1 MGTDYDQLKAALK
14 EPSLNAKLFLQGSL
28 RLEAKKHRILT
39 NGRASRYPYPENL
52 RSRQYN
58 IYLNSGY
65 TDDMM
70 DFENGSSCWRLR
82 MQSGN

>member
-14 EPSLNAKLFLQGSL
+14 EPSLNAKLFLH
-28 RLEAKKHRILT
+28 RVWFIEAKKHRILT

-58 IYLNSGY
+58 IYLNSVAI
-65 TDDMM
+65 
-70 DFENGSSCWRLR
+70 R
-82 MQSGN
+82 MT